1 MGKVV
6 FGDMVDI
13 TGIKHWLEDEKI
25 ALTDMSVRI
34 GHHQSYLH
42 KVLTGE
48 VRMSESAYI
57 SLIMHSGLPYG
68 AFLQIGELKPK
79 IGRDGKE
86 RYNGYTISELKEWY
100 SWVDKSNNLW
110 KRILCD
116 MMGVKAL
123 GKIANVVEL
132 ITKEKCI

>member
-25 ALTDMSVRI
+25 SLNDMSVRI
-34 GHHQSYLH
+34 GHNRSYLW

-48 VRMSESAYI
+48 VRMSETAYL
-57 SLIMHSGLPYG
+57 SLIHHTKLPYG
-68 AFLQIGELKPK
+68 AFLEIGELKPK

-86 RYNGYTISELKEWY
+86 RYNGYTISELREWY
-100 SWVDKSNNLW
+100 SWVDKSTNLW

-116 MMGVKAL
+116 MMGVRAI

-132 ITKEKCI
+132 ITKESVI